1 MKEVKKATNLAD
13 GVKNLIAAAN
23 EDYVDRNRTNY
34 DGLSYDEQSDS
45 EKASTNKFNEKF
57 INGWTVKNGSKYI
70 KLIKK
75 LGMQNS
81 VWGFVVATDNDK
93 MFKKDDLLK
102 PAGWNAPARNKPRGN
117 VLEGGFPVNWTGP
130 LYLN

>member
-23 EDYVDRNRTNY
+23 EDYVDRTNY

-45 EKASTNKFNEKF
+45 QKVSTNKFNEEF
-57 INGWTVKNGSKYI
+57 INGWTVKEGPKYI

-75 LGMQNS
+75 LHMKES
-81 VWGFVVATDNDK
+81 VWGFVVKGDNDK
-93 MFKKDDLLK
+93 LFKKGDLLK
-102 PAGWNAPARNKPRGN
+102 PAGWNAPARNAPRGN

>member
-23 EDYVDRNRTNY
+23 EDYVDRTNH
-34 DGLSYDEQSDS
+34 DGLSY
-45 EKASTNKFNEKF
+45 
-57 INGWTVKNGSKYI
+57 
-70 KLIKK
+70 
-75 LGMQNS
+75 
-81 VWGFVVATDNDK
+81 
-93 MFKKDDLLK
+93 DDLLK

>member
-23 EDYVDRNRTNY
+23 EDYVDRTNY

-45 EKASTNKFNEKF
+45 SKKISDEMNDKFV
-57 INGWTVKNGSKYI
+57 NGWTVKNGSKYI
-70 KLIKK
+70 KLITKS
-75 LGMQNS
+75 GMQNS

-93 MFKKDDLLK
+93 LFKKGDLLK
-102 PAGWNAPARNKPRGN
+102 PAGWNAPARNAPRGN

>member
-1 MKEVKKATNLAD
+1 MKEVKKSTNIAD

-23 EDYVDRNRTNY
+23 ADYTDRTNH
-34 DGLSYDEQSDS
+34 DGLSYNEQSDS
-45 EKASTNKFNEKF
+45 QKASTNKFNEEF
-57 INGWTVKNGSKYI
+57 INGWTVKEGSKYI
-70 KLIKK
+70 KLITK

-93 MFKKDDLLK
+93 MFKKGDLLK
-102 PAGWNAPARNKPRGN
+102 PAGYNKPARNKPRGN

>member
-23 EDYVDRNRTNY
+23 EDYVDRTNY

-45 EKASTNKFNEKF
+45 QKVSTNKFNEEF

-75 LGMQNS
+75 LHMQES
-81 VWGFVVATDNDK
+81 VWGFDVKGDNDK
-93 MFKKDDLLK
+93 LFKKGDLLK
-102 PAGWNAPARNKPRGN
+102 PAGWNAPARNAPRGN
-117 VLEGGFPVNWTGP
+117 VLEGGFPVQWTGP

>member
-1 MKEVKKATNLAD
+1 MKEVKKSTNIAD

-23 EDYVDRNRTNY
+23 ADYTNRTNH
-34 DGLSYDEQSDS
+34 DGLSYNEQSDS
-45 EKASTNKFNEKF
+45 QKASTNKFNEEF
-57 INGWTVKNGSKYI
+57 INGWTVKEGSKYI
-70 KLIKK
+70 KLITK

-93 MFKKDDLLK
+93 MFKKGDLLK
-102 PAGWNAPARNKPRGN
+102 PAGYNKPARNKPRGN
-117 VLEGGFPVNWTGP
+117 VLEGGFPVRWTGP

>member
-23 EDYVDRNRTNY
+23 EDYVDRTNY

-45 EKASTNKFNEKF
+45 EKASTNEFNEKF

-93 MFKKDDLLK
+93 MFKKGDLLK
-102 PAGWNAPARNKPRGN
+102 PAGYNAPARNAARGN
-117 VLEGGFPVNWTGP
+117 VLEGDFRIRWTGP
-130 LYLN
+130 EYLK

>member
-23 EDYVDRNRTNY
+23 EDYVDRTNY

-45 EKASTNKFNEKF
+45 SKKISDEMNDKF

-70 KLIKK
+70 KLITKS
-75 LGMQNS
+75 GMQNS

-93 MFKKDDLLK
+93 LFKKGDLLK